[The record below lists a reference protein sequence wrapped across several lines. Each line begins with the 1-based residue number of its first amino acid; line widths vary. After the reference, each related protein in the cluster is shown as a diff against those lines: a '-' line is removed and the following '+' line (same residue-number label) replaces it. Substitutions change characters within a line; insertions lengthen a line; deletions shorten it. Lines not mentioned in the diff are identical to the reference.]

1 MQMISKLMIYLRL
14 ARLDK
19 PVGIY
24 LLLWPSLMGL
34 MLGGLNEGYI
44 DFENYLF
51 VLAGAILARSC
62 GCVINDI
69 SDHKFDKLV
78 SRTKDRPIA
87 KGEVSLKGAWIFFFI
102 LASSCLSLL
111 IFVPKTT
118 VEISL
123 VIAVFIL
130 IYPLTKRFLKAPQ
143 FFLGITFGSGTL
155 ISYSLAS
162 PNFSISIM
170 ILFLGAVLWIVSF
183 DTIYALEDED
193 DDRIIGINSTPILW
207 EDKTIIISK
216 ILHLLFYASLFLI
229 FYVNQ
234 FSLLFLAILF
244 ILLCIY
250 FYQYSLVN
258 EGEYLK
264 AFKTNHWVGML
275 ATIGFAAEIF
285 LI

>member
-1 MQMISKLMIYLRL
+1 MISKLMIYLRL

-24 LLLWPSLMGL
+24 LLLWPSLIGL
-34 MLGGLNEGYI
+34 MLGISNSGIYDLKNFFI
-44 DFENYLF
+44 
-51 VLAGAILARSC
+51 VLIGSILVRSC

-69 SDHKFDKLV
+69 SDYKFDKLV

-87 KGEVSLKGAWIFFFI
+87 KGEISLKSAWIFFSI
-102 LASSCLSLL
+102 LASSCLGLL

-118 VEISL
+118 AQISV

-130 IYPLTKRFLKAPQ
+130 MYPMTKRFLKAPQ
-143 FFLGITFGSGTL
+143 IFLGITFGSGTL
-155 ISYSLAS
+155 ISYSLVS
-162 PNFSISIM
+162 TNFSLSIFIM
-170 ILFLGAVLWIVSF
+170 FLGTILWIISF
-183 DTIYALEDED
+183 DTIYALEDVD
-193 DDRIIGINSTPILW
+193 DDRVIGINSTPILW

-216 ILHLLFYASLFLI
+216 ILHLLFYFSLLLI

-244 ILLCIY
+244 ILLCI
-250 FYQYSLVN
+250 FLYQYSLVA
-258 EGEYLK
+258 ERKYLK
-264 AFKTNHWVGML
+264 AFKTNHWVGMF

-285 LI
+285 LF

>member
-1 MQMISKLMIYLRL
+1 
-14 ARLDK
+14 
-19 PVGIY
+19 
-24 LLLWPSLMGL
+24 
-34 MLGGLNEGYI
+34 
-44 DFENYLF
+44 
-51 VLAGAILARSC
+51 
-62 GCVINDI
+62 VINDI

-87 KGEVSLKGAWIFFFI
+87 KGEVSLKGAWIFFYI
-102 LASSCLSLL
+102 LTSSCLSLL
-111 IFVPKTT
+111 MFVPKTT
-118 VEISL
+118 VQISL
-123 VIAVFIL
+123 VVAVFIL

-162 PNFSISIM
+162 LNFSISIM

-229 FYVNQ
+229 FYINQ

-264 AFKTNHWVGML
+264 AFKINHWVGMF

>member
-1 MQMISKLMIYLRL
+1 MISKLMLYLRL

-44 DFENYLF
+44 DFENYLI
-51 VLAGAILARSC
+51 VLAGAILVRSC

-87 KGEVSLKGAWIFFFI
+87 KGEVTLKGAWIFFFI

-111 IFVPKTT
+111 MFVPKTT

-170 ILFLGAVLWIVSF
+170 ILFLGAVLWIISF

>member
-1 MQMISKLMIYLRL
+1 MISKLIIYLRL

-34 MLGGLNEGYI
+34 MLGGLNESYI
-44 DFENYLF
+44 DFENYLI
-51 VLAGAILARSC
+51 VLAGAILVRSC

-87 KGEVSLKGAWIFFFI
+87 KGELSLKGAWIFFFI

-118 VEISL
+118 VQISL

-162 PNFSISIM
+162 SNFSISIM
-170 ILFLGAVLWIVSF
+170 ILFLGAVLWIISF

-264 AFKTNHWVGML
+264 AFKINHWVGML

>member
-44 DFENYLF
+44 DFENYLI
-51 VLAGAILARSC
+51 VLAGAILVRSC

-87 KGEVSLKGAWIFFFI
+87 KGEVTLKGAWIFFFI

-111 IFVPKTT
+111 MFVPKTT

-170 ILFLGAVLWIVSF
+170 ILFLGAVLWIISF

>member
-1 MQMISKLMIYLRL
+1 MISKLMIYLRL

-34 MLGGLNEGYI
+34 MLGGLNKGYI
-44 DFENYLF
+44 DFENYLI
-51 VLAGAILARSC
+51 VLAGAILVRSC

-87 KGEVSLKGAWIFFFI
+87 KGELSLKGAWIFFFI

-118 VEISL
+118 VQISL

-162 PNFSISIM
+162 SNFSISIM
-170 ILFLGAVLWIVSF
+170 ILFLGAVLWIISF

-264 AFKTNHWVGML
+264 AFKINHWVGML

>member
-1 MQMISKLMIYLRL
+1 
-14 ARLDK
+14 
-19 PVGIY
+19 
-24 LLLWPSLMGL
+24 MGL

-44 DFENYLF
+44 DFENYLI
-51 VLAGAILARSC
+51 VLAGAILVRSC

-87 KGEVSLKGAWIFFFI
+87 KGEVSLKGAWIFFYI

-111 IFVPKTT
+111 MFVPKTT
-118 VEISL
+118 VQISL
-123 VIAVFIL
+123 VVAVFIL

-162 PNFSISIM
+162 LNFSISIM

-229 FYVNQ
+229 FYINQ

-264 AFKTNHWVGML
+264 AFKINHWVGMF

>member
-1 MQMISKLMIYLRL
+1 
-14 ARLDK
+14 
-19 PVGIY
+19 
-24 LLLWPSLMGL
+24 MGL

-44 DFENYLF
+44 DFENYLI

-111 IFVPKTT
+111 MFVPKTT

-162 PNFSISIM
+162 LNFSISIM

-229 FYVNQ
+229 FYINQ

-264 AFKTNHWVGML
+264 AFKINHWVGMF

>member
-44 DFENYLF
+44 DFKNYLI
-51 VLAGAILARSC
+51 VLAGAILVRSC

-69 SDHKFDKLV
+69 SDYKFDKLV

-87 KGEVSLKGAWIFFFI
+87 KGEVSLKGAWIFFYI

-111 IFVPKTT
+111 MFVPKTT
-118 VEISL
+118 VQISL
-123 VIAVFIL
+123 VVAVFIL

-170 ILFLGAVLWIVSF
+170 ILFLGAVLWIISF

-258 EGEYLK
+258 EGEYIK

-275 ATIGFAAEIF
+275 ATFGFAAEIF
-285 LI
+285 LT

>member
-1 MQMISKLMIYLRL
+1 MISKLMIYLRL

-24 LLLWPSLMGL
+24 LLLWPSLIGL
-34 MLGGLNEGYI
+34 MLGISNSGIYDLKNFFI
-44 DFENYLF
+44 
-51 VLAGAILARSC
+51 VLIGSILVRSC

-69 SDHKFDKLV
+69 SDYKFDKLV

-87 KGEVSLKGAWIFFFI
+87 KGEISLKSAWIFFCI
-102 LASSCLSLL
+102 LASSCLGLL
-111 IFVPKTT
+111 MFVPKITAQ
-118 VEISL
+118 ISV

-130 IYPLTKRFLKAPQ
+130 MYPMTKRFLKAPQ
-143 FFLGITFGSGTL
+143 IFLGITFGSGTL
-155 ISYSLAS
+155 ISYSLVS
-162 PNFSISIM
+162 TNFSISIFLM
-170 ILFLGAVLWIVSF
+170 FLGTILWIISF
-183 DTIYALEDED
+183 DTIYALEDVD
-193 DDRIIGINSTPILW
+193 DDQVIGINSTPILW

-216 ILHLLFYASLFLI
+216 ILHLLFYFSLLLI

-244 ILLCIY
+244 ILLCI
-250 FYQYSLVN
+250 FLYQYSLVA
-258 EGEYLK
+258 ERKYLK
-264 AFKTNHWVGML
+264 AFKTNHWVGMF

>member
-1 MQMISKLMIYLRL
+1 MQMISKLMLYLRL

-44 DFENYLF
+44 DFKNYLI

-111 IFVPKTT
+111 MFVPKTT

-170 ILFLGAVLWIVSF
+170 ILFLGAVLWIISF